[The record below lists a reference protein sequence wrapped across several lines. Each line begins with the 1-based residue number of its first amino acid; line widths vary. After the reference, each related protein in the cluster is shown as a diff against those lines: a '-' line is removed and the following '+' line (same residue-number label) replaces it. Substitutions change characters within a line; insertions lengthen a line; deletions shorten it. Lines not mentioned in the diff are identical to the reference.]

1 MENQN
6 NLFEKMSNWLKNSVM
21 LKLLTITILMLLLLI
36 PSAMIND
43 VIRERQ
49 SLQQE
54 AIDEV
59 SSKWANSQEING
71 PILTLPLLYEHEKEG
86 KMVETVVYHYVLPQ
100 NLIINGKLKPQKLNR
115 GIYDVVV
122 YDSDLNVNG
131 TFNMDISFDENHLKE
146 IQFEKAF
153 LTIGFSDLRGIGNNI
168 NFNWGDE
175 NLKVESGSK
184 ITDLISSGITI
195 YPQNITSNENQSIDF
210 DFSVALQGSQD
221 LTFVPVGGTTQ
232 VNLQSEWPSPSF
244 KGNFL
249 PKNRDVNETGF
260 IADWNVLE
268 LNRNYPQ
275 SWSGRNMKD
284 KMDAS
289 AFGVNLLN
297 EVDDYKKAQRSA
309 KYSVMT
315 IALTFLVFFLVEVI
329 NKKRIHPFQYILV
342 GLALCL
348 FYILLVSIS
357 EHSNFNLAYAISTF
371 GIVGMISFYALYIIK
386 ARKLVIILILTLIGI
401 YGFVYV
407 TLQLADYSLLIGSIG
422 LAVILGL
429 TMYFTRK
436 IDWYNLQTAKQDKM
450 VEAETEG
457 N

>member
-1 MENQN
+1 MEKENS
-6 NLFEKMSNWLKNSVM
+6 LFEKVSTWLRNSVM

-36 PSAMIND
+36 PSAMIQD
-43 VIRERQ
+43 VISERQ
-49 SLQQE
+49 NLQQE
-54 AIDEV
+54 AISEV
-59 SSKWANSQEING
+59 SSKWANSQELNG
-71 PILTLPLLYEHEKEG
+71 PILTIPLLYEFEKDD
-86 KMVETVVYHYVLPQ
+86 KMVETIVYQYVLPQ
-100 NLIINGKLKPQKLNR
+100 ALNINGILKPQKLRR
-115 GIYDVVV
+115 GIYEVVV
-122 YDSDLNVNG
+122 YDSDLKVNG

-146 IQFEKAF
+146 IQYEKAF

-168 NFNWGDE
+168 NFKWGNE

-184 ITDLISSGITI
+184 ITDLVSSGITI
-195 YPQNITSNENQSIDF
+195 YPKAIKSQLGSSIDF
-210 DFSVALQGSQD
+210 DFSVDLQGSQD

-232 VNLQSEWPSPSF
+232 VNLQSEWSSPSF

-249 PKNRDVNETGF
+249 PKNREVDEAGF
-260 IADWNVLE
+260 TANWNVLE

-275 SWSGRNMKD
+275 SWSGRIMKD

-297 EVDDYKKAQRSA
+297 EVDDYKKSQRSA

-348 FYILLVSIS
+348 FYVLLVSIS
-357 EHSNFNLAYAISTF
+357 EHSNFDLAYAISTF

-386 ARKLVIILILTLIGI
+386 ARKLVIILVLTLIGI

-422 LAVILGL
+422 LLIILGL
-429 TMYFTRK
+429 TMFFTRK
-436 IDWYNLQTAKQDKM
+436 IDWYNFQSSSQEKF
-450 VEAETEG
+450 VEQ
-457 N
+457 

>member
-1 MENQN
+1 MENEN

-36 PSAMIND
+36 PSAMINE
-43 VIRERQ
+43 VITDRQ
-49 SLQQE
+49 ILQQE
-54 AIDEV
+54 AIAEV
-59 SSKWANSQEING
+59 SSKWAESQEING
-71 PILTLPLLYEHEKEG
+71 PILTIPLLYEYEKDEE
-86 KMVETVVYHYVLPQ
+86 MIESIVYHYVLPEKL
-100 NLIINGKLKPQKLNR
+100 NINGNIQPKILNR
-115 GIYDVVV
+115 GIYEVVV
-122 YDSDLNVNG
+122 YDSDLKVNG
-131 TFNMDISFDENHLKE
+131 TFNMDLSFDENHLKE
-146 IQFEKAF
+146 IQYEKAF

-168 NFNWGDE
+168 NFKWGE
-175 NLKVESGSK
+175 ESLKVESGSK
-184 ITDLISSGITI
+184 ITDLINSGITI
-195 YPQNITSNENQSIDF
+195 YPKDINRQKDKNIDF
-210 DFSVALQGSQD
+210 NFSVALQGSQD
-221 LTFVPVGGTTQ
+221 LTFIPVGGTTQ
-232 VNLQSEWPSPSF
+232 VNLQSEWSSPSF

-249 PKNRDVNETGF
+249 PKNREVNDAGF
-260 IADWNVLE
+260 NAVWNVLE

-275 SWSGRNMKD
+275 SWSGRSMKD
-284 KMDAS
+284 KLDAS

-357 EHSNFNLAYAISTF
+357 EHSNFNLAYVISTF
-371 GIVGMISFYALYIIK
+371 AIVGMISFYALYIIK
-386 ARKLVIILILTLIGI
+386 ARKLIIILIMALIGI

-407 TLQLADYSLLIGSIG
+407 TLQLADYSLLIGSLG
-422 LAVILGL
+422 LVIILGL

-436 IDWYNLQTAKQDKM
+436 IDWYNLKSDSK
-450 VEAETEG
+450 EAVIEEG
-457 N
+457 KGVV

>member
-1 MENQN
+1 MEKEN
-6 NLFEKMSNWLKNSVM
+6 NLFEKVSTWLRNSVM

-43 VIRERQ
+43 VISERQ
-49 SLQQE
+49 SLQQD
-54 AIDEV
+54 AITEV
-59 SSKWANSQEING
+59 SSKWANSQQING
-71 PILTLPLLYEHEKEG
+71 PILTIPLLYEFEKEG
-86 KMVETVVYHYVLPQ
+86 KVVESVVYQYVLPKS
-100 NLIINGKLKPQKLNR
+100 LKVDGILKPQKLRR
-115 GIYDVVV
+115 GIYEVVV
-122 YDSDLNVNG
+122 YDSDIAVNG
-131 TFNMDISFDENHLKE
+131 KFDLDISVDENHLKE
-146 IQFEKAF
+146 IQYQKAF

-168 NFNWGDE
+168 SFNWGDE
-175 NLKVESGSK
+175 SLKVESGSK

-195 YPQNITSNENQSIDF
+195 YPQNISSKENQKIDF
-210 DFSVALQGSQD
+210 NFSVALQGSQD
-221 LTFVPVGGTTQ
+221 LTFIPVGGTTH
-232 VNLQSEWPSPSF
+232 VNLQSEWSSPSF

-249 PKNRDVNETGF
+249 PKNRDVNEAGF
-260 IADWNVLE
+260 NADWNVLE

-275 SWSGRNMKD
+275 SWSGRSMKD

-289 AFGVNLLN
+289 AFGVNLFN
-297 EVDDYKKAQRSA
+297 EIDDYKKSERSA
-309 KYSVMT
+309 KYAVMT

-348 FYILLVSIS
+348 FYILLISIS

-450 VEAETEG
+450 VEAEG

>member
-1 MENQN
+1 MENEN
-6 NLFEKMSNWLKNSVM
+6 SLFEKMSNWLKNSVM
-21 LKLLTITILMLLLLI
+21 LKLLTITVLMLLLLI
-36 PSAMIND
+36 PSAMINE
-43 VIRERQ
+43 VITDRQ
-49 SLQQE
+49 ILQQE
-54 AIDEV
+54 AIAEV

-71 PILTLPLLYEHEKEG
+71 PILTVPLLYEYEKDG
-86 KMVETVVYHYVLPQ
+86 KMIETTIYHYVLPQ
-100 NLIINGKLKPQKLNR
+100 KLNINGKLKPQKLNR

-131 TFNMDISFDENHLKE
+131 TFNMDITFDENHLKE
-146 IQFEKAF
+146 IQYKKAF

-168 NFNWGDE
+168 NFKWGEE

-195 YPQNITSNENQSIDF
+195 YPKGITSQEDEIIDF
-210 DFSVALQGSQD
+210 NFSVTLQGSQD
-221 LTFVPVGGTTQ
+221 LTFIPVGGTTQ
-232 VNLQSEWPSPSF
+232 VNLQSEWSSPSF

-249 PKNRDVNETGF
+249 PKDRDVNDAGF
-260 IADWNVLE
+260 NAVWSVLE

-275 SWSGRNMKD
+275 SWSGRSMKD

-297 EVDDYKKAQRSA
+297 EVDDYKKSQRSA
-309 KYSVMT
+309 KYAVMT

-371 GIVGMISFYALYIIK
+371 GIVAMISFYALYIIK
-386 ARKLVIILILTLIGI
+386 APKLVIILILTLIGI

-407 TLQLADYSLLIGSIG
+407 TLQLVDYSLLIGSIG
-422 LAVILGL
+422 LAVILAL

-436 IDWYNLQTAKQDKM
+436 IDWYNLQTMKQEKV
-450 VEAETEG
+450 VEAEG
-457 N
+457 NL

>member
-1 MENQN
+1 MDNEN
-6 NLFEKMSNWLKNSVM
+6 NLFEKVSTWLRNSVM

-43 VIRERQ
+43 VISERQ
-49 SLQQE
+49 NLQQE
-54 AIDEV
+54 AITEV
-59 SSKWANSQEING
+59 SGKWANSQEING
-71 PILTLPLLYEHEKEG
+71 PILTIPLLYEYEKEG
-86 KMVETVVYHYVLPQ
+86 ELIETIVYQYILPQ
-100 NLIINGKLKPQKLNR
+100 KLNIDGKLKPQVLNR

-122 YDSDLNVNG
+122 YDSDLIVNG
-131 TFNMDISFDENHLKE
+131 TFNMDFSFDENHLKE
-146 IQFEKAF
+146 IQYDKAF

-168 NFNWGDE
+168 NFKWGE
-175 NLKVESGSK
+175 ESLKVESGSK

-195 YPQNITSNENQSIDF
+195 YPQNIAAKKDQQIDF
-210 DFSVALQGSQD
+210 NFTVALQGSQD
-221 LTFVPVGGTTQ
+221 LMFVPVGGTTH
-232 VNLQSEWPSPSF
+232 VNLKSEWSSPSF
-244 KGNFL
+244 KGSFL
-249 PKNRDVNETGF
+249 PKNRDINEAGF

-275 SWSGRNMKD
+275 SWSGRSMKD

-342 GLALCL
+342 GLALSL

-371 GIVGMISFYALYIIK
+371 GIVGMISLYALYIIK

-422 LAVILGL
+422 LSVILGL

-436 IDWYNLQTAKQDKM
+436 IDWYNLQSAKQEKLADH
-450 VEAETEG
+450 E
-457 N
+457 

>member
-1 MENQN
+1 MEKEN
-6 NLFEKMSNWLKNSVM
+6 NLFEKVSTWLRNSVM

-36 PSAMIND
+36 PSAMIQD
-43 VIRERQ
+43 VIQERQ

-54 AIDEV
+54 AISEV

-71 PILTLPLLYEHEKEG
+71 PILTIPLLYEFEKEG
-86 KMVETVVYHYVLPQ
+86 KMLESVVYQYVLPQ
-100 NLIINGKLKPQKLNR
+100 FLNVNGTLKPQKLRR
-115 GIYDVVV
+115 GIYEVVV
-122 YDSDLNVNG
+122 YDSDIAVNG
-131 TFNMDISFDENHLKE
+131 KFDLDISFDENHLKE
-146 IQFEKAF
+146 IQYEKAF

-168 NFNWGDE
+168 DFKWGEE
-175 NLKVESGSK
+175 NLRVESGSK

-195 YPQNITSNENQSIDF
+195 YPKNINSQEDKIMDF
-210 DFSVALQGSQD
+210 NFSVALQGSQN
-221 LTFVPVGGTTQ
+221 LTFIPVGGTTE
-232 VNLQSEWPSPSF
+232 VNLKSEWPSPSF

-249 PKNRDVNETGF
+249 PKDREVSETGF
-260 IADWNVLE
+260 NANWNVLE

-275 SWSGRNMKD
+275 SWSGRSMKD

-289 AFGVNLLN
+289 AFGVNLFN
-297 EVDDYKKAQRSA
+297 EVDDYKKSERSA
-309 KYSVMT
+309 KYAVMT

-357 EHSNFNLAYAISTF
+357 EHSNFNLAYAVSTL

-386 ARKLVIILILTLIGI
+386 ARKLVIILILTLNGI

-436 IDWYNLQTAKQDKM
+436 IDWYNLQTAKQEKL
-450 VEAETEG
+450 VEVEG